1 MIEIKRVKKSFGD
14 IEAVKELSA
23 EIREGQVY
31 GLVGTNGAGKST
43 LLRMVAGVYACDEG
57 DILIDGESVFENPH
71 AKEKICFIADTG
83 YFFPNATPKTMGEYF
98 KAVYPAFDGNRYKKM
113 LENAGLP
120 ESRKIRTFSKGMKR
134 QVSVLLGVCANTKY
148 LLCDETFDGLD
159 PVMRQAVKS
168 VFAAEMLDRDFTPV
182 IASHNMRELED
193 ICDHIGLLHGG
204 RILFSENLEDMKFHM
219 QKVQCVIPDKAKEEE
234 LVKELDVIRTTRQGS
249 LLTLL
254 VRGTNI
260 EVLEAVEAKD
270 PVFAEALPLTLEE
283 IFISETALAGY
294 EVGRLFGEE

>member
-1 MIEIKRVKKSFGD
+1 MIEINSVKKNFGG

-23 EIREGQVY
+23 AIREGQVY

-43 LLRMVAGVYACDEG
+43 MLRMLAGVLAPDGG

-83 YFFPNATPKTMGEYF
+83 YFFPNATPETMGEYF
-98 KAVYPAFDGNRYKKM
+98 SVVYPAFDRARYRKM
-113 LENAGLP
+113 LENAELP
-120 ESRKIRTFSKGMKR
+120 AGRKIRTFSKGMKR

-168 VFAAEMLDRDFTPV
+168 VFASEMIDREFTPI

-193 ICDHIGLLHGG
+193 ICDHIGLMHGG

-219 QKVQCVIPDKAKEEE
+219 QKVQCVIGDKAREEE
-234 LVKELDVIRTTRQGS
+234 LMKELDVIRATRQGS

-254 VRGTNI
+254 VRGTNV
-260 EVLEAVEAKD
+260 EVLEAVEEKG

-283 IFISETALAGY
+283 IFISETSLAGY
-294 EVGRLFGEE
+294 EVGRLFGKE

>member
-1 MIEIKRVKKSFGD
+1 M
-14 IEAVKELSA
+14 
-23 EIREGQVY
+23 
-31 GLVGTNGAGKST
+31 
-43 LLRMVAGVYACDEG
+43 
-57 DILIDGESVFENPH
+57 
-71 AKEKICFIADTG
+71 
-83 YFFPNATPKTMGEYF
+83 
-98 KAVYPAFDGNRYKKM
+98 
-113 LENAGLP
+113 
-120 ESRKIRTFSKGMKR
+120 
-134 QVSVLLGVCANTKY
+134 
-148 LLCDETFDGLD
+148 
-159 PVMRQAVKS
+159 
-168 VFAAEMLDRDFTPV
+168 
-182 IASHNMRELED
+182 
-193 ICDHIGLLHGG
+193 HGG